1 MGDVELDWLCQVVA
15 RHCPA
20 FFIHPSG
27 RAAVCRARTILA
39 VLYSFEVFEPE
50 PRRLLAVCADRYMP
64 CSAEW
69 FMDHSELR
77 QTAADAGVASSKVL
91 LARGSV
97 AGPLLLEAQ
106 RHQAQPGTRLWL
118 HLDPAARTGMPQASH
133 AAPGGCAVVTCAC
146 MHRQLTPP
154 APCLPT

>member
-50 PRRLLAVCADRYMP
+50 PRRLLAVCA
-64 CSAEW
+64 AQA
-69 FMDHSELR
+69 HSMGWLMR
-77 QTAADAGVASSKVL
+77 NKRTL
-91 LARGSV
+91 LASEREGGRLR
-97 AGPLLLEAQ
+97 ACLL
-106 RHQAQPGTRLWL
+106 PW
-118 HLDPAARTGMPQASH
+118 
-133 AAPGGCAVVTCAC
+133 VV
-146 MHRQLTPP
+146 L
-154 APCLPT
+154 